1 MNARTS
7 ALKDGWARA
16 CVAACAALLLAGCAA
31 PVSHVGSAVDGSP
44 WAAQSGPRAAP
55 SDGAWHHFRL
65 PGKRATQFHYARE
78 EGRDA
83 IAVTSASAASMLR
96 HDVRIEPAELGQI
109 VFSWKVPQLIA
120 GADMASRD
128 ADDSPVRVVLVF
140 DGDRRRFSPRDAML
154 AELTRALTGEEMPYA
169 TLMYVWCNRT
179 PAGTVITNP
188 RTSRVRG
195 LVLESGPAKLN
206 RWLDYERNVRAD
218 YEHAFGEPPGALI
231 GVAIMTDTDNTSS
244 TAQAWYGPLRLRT
257 GHALA
262 K

>member
-1 MNARTS
+1 MSDEWAS
-7 ALKDGWARA
+7 A
-16 CVAACAALLLAGCAA
+16 CIAACAALLLAGCAA
-31 PVSHVGSAVDGSP
+31 PVAHVPSAVNRSP
-44 WAAQSGPRAAP
+44 WAAWSAGPRADRP
-55 SDGAWHHFRL
+55 GDGWHHFRL
-65 PGKRATQFHYARE
+65 PGKRAAQFQYTRE
-78 EGRDA
+78 DGRDA
-83 IAVTSASAASMLR
+83 VAVTAASAASMLR
-96 HDVRIEPAELGQI
+96 HDVRVEPAELGNL

-120 GADMASRD
+120 GADLASRE

-140 DGDRRRFSPRDAML
+140 DGDRRRFSARDAML

-195 LVLESGPAKLN
+195 LVMESGPARLN

-218 YEHAFGEPPGALI
+218 YERAFGEPPGALI

-244 TAQAWYGPLRLRT
+244 TARAWYGPLRLRSA
-257 GHALA
+257 HADA
-262 K
+262 E